1 MTWRGGILLAV
12 PPHSTSR
19 ICTGCGHLSKDNRKT
34 QAKFECV
41 ECGDENHADL
51 VGSINI
57 LERGHRFLAC
67 GE

>member
-1 MTWRGGILLAV
+1 MTWRGGILVAV

-19 ICTGCGHLSKDNRKT
+19 ICTGCGHQSKDNRKT